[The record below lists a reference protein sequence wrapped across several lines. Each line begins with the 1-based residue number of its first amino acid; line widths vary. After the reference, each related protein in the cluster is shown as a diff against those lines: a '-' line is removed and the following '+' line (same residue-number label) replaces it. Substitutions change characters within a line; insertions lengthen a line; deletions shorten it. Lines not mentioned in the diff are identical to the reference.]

1 MSERA
6 HSTFAPSSTER
17 VRRPKLRELAK
28 RLGIVA
34 EYVNQTG
41 RNVPTSDTTREA
53 LLAVMGFDAPSEDAA
68 RGWLDELEHEERALI
83 LEPVRVVERDDPTA
97 NRVRVRLPEGV
108 SAADVRLTLTE
119 EAGQAWHVK
128 KDIRR
133 SGSLQL
139 PTRLPYGYHRLDAE
153 VHAPS
158 GEWRADQSLIVVP
171 STCVTPEMSLGKRRV
186 MGVVANL
193 YSLRREHDWGIGDLG
208 TLMSLVEWA
217 AAHGAAFVGINPLHA
232 LFNRG
237 ADVSPY
243 SPVSRL
249 FRNAIYIDVDAVP
262 EIEHSDGAK
271 QILNAPGTRRALRDL
286 RAATLVDYDGVIVL
300 KERVLAELHRTF
312 RERGGPRAHEY
323 EGFVRLRD
331 PDLTLFATW
340 MAIAE
345 DSGIPDWRRWPE
357 ALHSPDSP
365 AVAAF
370 RSARADRI
378 DFYRWLEFVTQQQL
392 AAAAARARVL
402 GMGIGV
408 YQDLAIGTNP
418 GGSDTWSN
426 PDLFVSGASVGAPP
440 DPYSATGQNWGLPP
454 IQPRALRGQ
463 RYRYWIQLLRRAF
476 EHAGALRIDHVMG
489 LFRMFWIPDGG
500 TGKDGAY
507 VRFEASD
514 LLGILA
520 LESVRHHALV
530 VGEDLGIV
538 PAEVPPA
545 LRRWGLL
552 PSKVMLWERDEKGFK
567 PAASYPSLA
576 LATANTHDMAPLAGF
591 WSERDIQLRK
601 QVGLVS
607 TSHEVRD
614 EKRQRSWD
622 KEALLRRLHLH
633 PPPPYD
639 EARFTR
645 KLTAA
650 VHEFLGSTP
659 AALVGESLDDL
670 SGETEPVNV
679 PGVGPDRFLSWRR
692 KSRMTMEEITWSFQ
706 VDDALACADRRA
718 K

>member
-6 HSTFAPSSTER
+6 HSTVARSSTER
-17 VRRPKLRELAK
+17 VKRPKLRELAT
-28 RLGIVA
+28 RLGIVS
-34 EYVNQTG
+34 EYVNQAG
-41 RNVPTSDTTREA
+41 RNVPTSDATREA

-97 NRVRVRLPEGV
+97 NHVRVRLPSGV

-119 EAGQAWHVK
+119 EAGQVWHVK
-128 KDIRR
+128 KNIAR
-133 SGSLQL
+133 SGTLEL
-139 PTRLPYGYHRLDAE
+139 PTRLPYGYHRLEGE
-153 VHAPS
+153 VRSAS
-158 GEWRADQSLIVVP
+158 GEWRADQALIVVP
-171 STCVTPEMSLGKRRV
+171 STCVTPAMSLEQRKV

-193 YSLRREHDWGIGDLG
+193 YSLRREQDWGIGDLG
-208 TLMSLVEWA
+208 TLMSLVEWGA
-217 AAHGAAFVGINPLHA
+217 ARGAAFVGINSLHA

-237 ADVSPY
+237 SEVSPY

-262 EIEHSDGAK
+262 ELAHSDGAK
-271 QILNAPGTRRALRDL
+271 TILNASDTRRALREL
-286 RAATLVDYDGVIVL
+286 RAATMVDYDGVITL

-323 EGFVRLRD
+323 DDFVRLRD

-345 DSGIPDWRRWPE
+345 DSGVPDWRRWPE
-357 ALHSPDSP
+357 ALRSPDSP

-392 AAAAARARVL
+392 AAVALRARVL
-402 GMGIGV
+402 GMDLGV
-408 YQDLAIGTNP
+408 YQDLAIGTHP
-418 GGSDTWSN
+418 GGGDTWSN
-426 PDLFVSGASVGAPP
+426 PELFLSGASVGAPP

-454 IQPRALRGQ
+454 IQPKALRGQ

-507 VRFEASD
+507 VRFEAGD

-520 LESVRHHALV
+520 LESVRHAALV

-545 LRRWGLL
+545 LRKWGLL
-552 PSKVMLWERDEKGFK
+552 SSKVLLWERDQDGFK
-567 PAASYPSLA
+567 PAVSYPSLA

-591 WSERDIQLRK
+591 WSERDLELRK
-601 QVGLVS
+601 QVGLVR
-607 TSHEVRD
+607 TSREVRQ
-614 EKRQRSWD
+614 EKRQRAAD
-622 KEALLRRLHLH
+622 KDALLRRLGLA
-633 PPPPYD
+633 PPPHYD
-639 EARFTR
+639 EARSTR
-645 KLTAA
+645 RLTAA

-670 SGETEPVNV
+670 TGETEPVNV
-679 PGVGPDRFLSWRR
+679 PGVGPDTFPSWRR
-692 KSRMTMEEITWSFQ
+692 KSRMTMEEIAWSFQ
-706 VDDALACADRRA
+706 VDDAMGCADRRA